1 MDLGFRTTKVIKKN
15 PYIKVLF
22 SFEADYLYIKR
33 HFMLVFDKIRDV
45 REYLSQKRKD
55 KASVG
60 FVPTMGALH
69 EGHISLIGISRKE
82 TDVTVCSIFVNPT
95 QFNNQADLTKYP
107 RTPEKDIAMLEAA
120 GCDVLYMPDVADVY
134 PEKDTRSFNFGYLD
148 TILEGAHRPG
158 HFNGVGQV
166 VSILL
171 EGVRPDKAFFG
182 SKDYQQVMVVKELAR
197 QLNLPTEI
205 VACPILREPD
215 GLAMSSRN
223 VRLNEEER
231 RVAALI
237 PLMMQEA
244 RELVKHKGIAS
255 AKAYIAQE
263 VARQALM
270 KLDYY
275 EVCKADTLELLEH
288 YQPGETTISLIAVF
302 VGNVRLIDNW
312 QV

>member
-1 MDLGFRTTKVIKKN
+1 
-15 PYIKVLF
+15 
-22 SFEADYLYIKR
+22 
-33 HFMLVFDKIRDV
+33 MLVFDKIRDV
-45 REYLSQKRKD
+45 REYLGQKRKEG
-55 KASVG
+55 ASVG

-69 EGHISLIGISRKE
+69 EGHLSLIGISRNQ
-82 TDVTVCSIFVNPT
+82 TDLTVCSIFVNPT

-107 RTPEKDIAMLEAA
+107 RTPEKDMDMLRSA

-134 PEKDTRSFNFGYLD
+134 PEQDKRSFDFGYLD

-171 EGVRPDKAFFG
+171 EAIQPDKAFFG

-197 QLNLPTEI
+197 QLQLPVEI

-223 VRLNEEER
+223 VRLNKEER
-231 RVAALI
+231 QVAALI
-237 PLMMQEA
+237 PQMMQEA
-244 RELVKHKGIAS
+244 IRIVKRNDIVAAKTYIAS
-255 AKAYIAQE
+255 E
-263 VARQALM
+263 VGKQALM

-275 EVCKADTLELLEH
+275 EVCDANTLKLLGH
-288 YQPGETTISLIAVF
+288 YVPSQPAVSLIAVF

-312 QV
+312 PV